1 MITLAPLIHAD
12 VCTGSSFAAESP
24 ETANTGAAPSAVK
37 DFKMATYSRRAV
49 RRLSMVALALSFSAW
64 AGVTFSA
71 PGAPRDMEVTFGK
84 HAGKM
89 MSEIVEEDPGWC
101 QWATR
106 TAEAEGGRDR
116 LQRVTEWLKKNAPE
130 VMEMP
135 PTVNFGKHKGLTVSQ
150 LVEEDPG
157 YCEWILRT
165 AETGDPGPALA
176 DVAAYIQKHHPKF
189 QA

>member
-1 MITLAPLIHAD
+1 
-12 VCTGSSFAAESP
+12 
-24 ETANTGAAPSAVK
+24 
-37 DFKMATYSRRAV
+37 MATYSRRAV
-49 RRLSMVALALSFSAW
+49 RRLSMVAIALSFSAW

-84 HAGKM
+84 HTGQM

-101 QWATR
+101 QWVIR
-106 TAEAEGGRDR
+106 TSEGEDCGHGLR
-116 LQRVTEWLKKNAPE
+116 QVAGWLMKNAPE
-130 VMEMP
+130 VMDMP

-157 YCEWILRT
+157 YCVWILRT
-165 AETGDPGPALA
+165 AETGEAGPALA
-176 DVAAYIQKHHPKF
+176 EVAAYIQKHHPGF